1 MSKFQFKSYSLD
13 EAKNAVVLKYA
24 VDDIYFFEEVI
35 SFANARPFSLL
46 NPEEQK
52 AFLRA
57 LDNLSIAAGISY
69 YKAFVPDIIE
79 LDDNLQ
85 LTEDEAQF
93 WRSFYVNGLSEFAY
107 KNKISLEEKVKFP
120 FVKNLQKKPFDLSTS
135 ETVLVPVGGG
145 KDSNVTIEIL
155 RENGFD
161 VMLFSVRSLKI
172 INDCIKAADLPSLMV
187 DRIISPELI
196 RLNKEGITLN
206 GHVPITGIICFIAL
220 ATAILNGYSAVVF
233 SNERCADEGN
243 VLGANHQWSK
253 SFEAEKMISEQIK
266 KHIVNIDCFS
276 LLRPYSELFIASKFA
291 ELKKYHGV
299 FTSCNKAFF
308 VDKDKRIDHWCA
320 DCDKCRFVFLVLAV
334 FMDKQELVNIF
345 GGVNLLDESHQESGY
360 KELLG
365 LSGHKPFE
373 CVGEVDECRAALC
386 RLAEL
391 PEWSE
396 DYIVKE
402 LISQVRQKG
411 EYNYRDWLV
420 PSVGKDIIPGN
431 FKEVKILCKT

>member
-1 MSKFQFKSYSLD
+1 MNMSKFQFKSYSLD
-13 EAKNAVVLKYA
+13 ETKNAVTLKYA
-24 VDDIYFFEEVI
+24 VDDTYFFEEEI
-35 SFANARPFSLL
+35 SFASARPFNALDV
-46 NPEEQK
+46 EGQK

-57 LDNLSIAAGISY
+57 LDNLFIAVGVSY
-69 YKAFVPDIIE
+69 YKAFVPEVIE
-79 LDDNLQ
+79 FDNDLQ

-93 WRSFYVNGLSEFAY
+93 WHSFYVNGLSEFAH

-120 FVKNLQKKPFDLSTS
+120 FVKNLQKKPFNLPLS

-155 RENGFD
+155 RENNFD
-161 VMLFSVRSLKI
+161 IMLFSVRSLKT
-172 INDCIKAADLPSLMV
+172 INDCIKAAELPSLIV

-196 RLNKEGITLN
+196 RLNKEGKVLN
-206 GHVPITGIICFIAL
+206 GHVPITGIISFIAL

-233 SNERCADEGN
+233 SNERSANEGN
-243 VLGANHQWSK
+243 APGVNHQWSK
-253 SFEAEKMISEQIK
+253 SFEAEQMIAEQIK

-276 LLRPYSELFIASKFA
+276 LLRPYSELFIARKFA

-320 DCDKCRFVFLVLAV
+320 DCDKCRFVFLILAV
-334 FMDKQELVNIF
+334 FMNKQELINIF
-345 GGVNLLDESHQESGY
+345 GGVNLLNQPHQESGY

-373 CVGEVDECRAALC
+373 CVGETDECRASLC

-391 PEWSE
+391 PEWRE

-402 LISQVRQKG
+402 LVQQVRQKG
-411 EYNYRDWLV
+411 EYNYKDWLV
-420 PSVGKDIIPGN
+420 VGKDAIPER
-431 FKEVKILCKT
+431 FKGLKT